1 MRPRTLLL
9 AGLVLC
15 AAQPPP
21 DGPMGMAY
29 MKKKKKKG
37 EMHPAQKEMH
47 KQLMEKN
54 PKMAAPR
61 MDKLPGKD
69 DTRYKLA
76 PKPRLLAPD
85 GPYVQWDSASI
96 PRPGQL
102 GQPVVGAPRVA
113 SEEE

>member
-1 MRPRTLLL
+1 
-9 AGLVLC
+9 
-15 AAQPPP
+15 
-21 DGPMGMAY
+21 
-29 MKKKKKKG
+29 
-37 EMHPAQKEMH
+37 MHPAQKEMH

-102 GQPVVGAPRVA
+102 GQPVVGAPRAA
-113 SEEE
+113 SEEEVARGASLARQATAGFEVDLEAQG